1 MNNVDKAKEYAEGK
15 INDALNKVIVEAYMA
30 GYNSGYK
37 DGYDKVVKE
46 TSFGDI
52 EYVDLGLPSGTLWSS
67 NYVEDENKEILYV
80 TQEKSKVFDIP
91 TVAQWLELVRVCR
104 WEQGSKRIDT
114 SIGSC
119 HFQNLAICL
128 GPNGNRIIFEK
139 TGLYEIKSTLER
151 AGEVLFWLKKE
162 KDVFVK
168 FLNITFCTI
177 KITSENEFSGC
188 KLPIRLVKNV

>member
-15 INDALNKVIVEAYMA
+15 IYDALNKVIVQAYMA

-46 TSFGDI
+46 TSSDDI

-80 TQEKSKVFDIP
+80 TQEKSKAFDIP

-139 TGLYEIKSTLER
+139 TGLYEIQTER
-151 AGEVLFWLKKE
+151 VRTNEVLFWLKKG
-162 KDVFVK
+162 KNS
-168 FLNITFCTI
+168 LCNSANITFCTI
-177 KITSENEFSGC
+177 EITSKSEFPGY
-188 KLPIRLVKNV
+188 KLPIRLVKKV

>member
-46 TSFGDI
+46 TSSDDI

-67 NYVEDENKEILYV
+67 NYVEDENDEILYV
-80 TQEKSKVFDIP
+80 TQEKSKAFDFP
-91 TVAQWLELVRVCR
+91 TVAQWQELVRVCK
-104 WEQGSKRIDT
+104 WEQGSKRIKS
-114 SIGSC
+114 SIGSY
-119 HFQNLAICL
+119 HFQKLAICL
-128 GPNGNRIIFEK
+128 GPNGNRLIFEK

-168 FLNITFCTI
+168 
-177 KITSENEFSGC
+177 
-188 KLPIRLVKNV
+188 KNNSL

>member
-15 INDALNKVIVEAYMA
+15 INNALNKVIVEAYMA
-30 GYNSGYK
+30 GYNSGYQ

-46 TSFGDI
+46 TSSDDI

-80 TQEKSKVFDIP
+80 TQEKSKAFDIP
-91 TVAQWLELVRVCR
+91 TVEQWLELVRVCR
-104 WEQGSKRIDT
+104 WEQGSKKKDT

-162 KDVFVK
+162 KDVFVNSA
-168 FLNITFCTI
+168 NITFCTI

-188 KLPIRLVKNV
+188 KLPIRLVKKV

>member
-67 NYVEDENKEILYV
+67 NYVEDENNEILYV
-80 TQEKSKVFDIP
+80 TQEKSKAFDIP

-168 FLNITFCTI
+168 KTN
-177 KITSENEFSGC
+177 S
-188 KLPIRLVKNV
+188 P

>member
-162 KDVFVK
+162 KDVFVNSA
-168 FLNITFCTI
+168 NITFCTI

>member
-1 MNNVDKAKEYAEGK
+1 MNNVDKAKEYADGK

-46 TSFGDI
+46 TSSDDI

-67 NYVEDENKEILYV
+67 NYLEDENDETVYV
-80 TQEKSKVFDIP
+80 LQEKSKAFDIP
-91 TVAQWLELVRVCR
+91 TVKQWQELVRECR
-104 WEQGSKRIDT
+104 WEQKSERIDD
-114 SIGSC
+114 SYGFY
-119 HFQNLAICL
+119 HYHDWAICL

-151 AGEVLFWLKKE
+151 TGEVLFWLKEE
-162 KDVFVK
+162 KNSQCNSA
-168 FLNITFCTI
+168 NITFCTL
-177 KITSENEFSGC
+177 KINSKNEFPGY
-188 KLPIRLVKNV
+188 KLPIRLVKKV

>member
-67 NYVEDENKEILYV
+67 NYVEDENNEILYV
-80 TQEKSKVFDIP
+80 TQENSKAFNIP
-91 TVAQWLELVRVCR
+91 TVAQWQELVRVCR

-114 SIGSC
+114 SISSC
-119 HFQNLAICL
+119 QFQNLAICL
-128 GPNGNRIIFEK
+128 GPNGNRIIFEV

-151 AGEVLFWLKKE
+151 TGEVLFWLKEE
-162 KDVFVK
+162 KNSQCNNA
-168 FLNITFCTI
+168 NITFCTL
-177 KITSENEFSGC
+177 KINSKNEFPGY
-188 KLPIRLVKNV
+188 KLPIRLVKKV

>member
-37 DGYDKVVKE
+37 DGYDKVVKA
-46 TSFGDI
+46 TSSDDI

-80 TQEKSKVFDIP
+80 TQEKSKAFDIP

-139 TGLYEIKSTLER
+139 TGLYEIQTER
-151 AGEVLFWLKKE
+151 VRTNEVLFWLKKG
-162 KDVFVK
+162 KNS
-168 FLNITFCTI
+168 LCNSANITFCTI
-177 KITSENEFSGC
+177 EITSKSEFPGY
-188 KLPIRLVKNV
+188 KLPIRLVKKV

>member
-1 MNNVDKAKEYAEGK
+1 MTVVECAKEYAEGK

-46 TSFGDI
+46 MSSDYI

-67 NYVEDENKEILYV
+67 NYLEDENNETVYV
-80 TQEKSKVFDIP
+80 LQEKSKAFDIP
-91 TVAQWLELVRVCR
+91 TVEQWQELVRECR
-104 WEQGSKRIDT
+104 WEQKSERIDD
-114 SIGSC
+114 SYGFY
-119 HFQNLAICL
+119 HYHDWAICL

-162 KDVFVK
+162 KDVFVNSA
-168 FLNITFCTI
+168 NITFCTI

>member
-46 TSFGDI
+46 TSSDDI

-80 TQEKSKVFDIP
+80 TQEKSKAFDIP
-91 TVAQWLELVRVCR
+91 TVEQWQELVQKCR
-104 WEQGSKRIDT
+104 WEQGSERIDLT
-114 SIGSC
+114 NGFY
-119 HFQNLAICL
+119 HYHDWAICL

-139 TGLYEIKSTLER
+139 TGLYEIQTER
-151 AGEVLFWLKKE
+151 VRTNEVLFWLKKG
-162 KDVFVK
+162 KNS
-168 FLNITFCTI
+168 LCNSANITFCTI
-177 KITSENEFSGC
+177 EITSKSEFPGY

>member
-46 TSFGDI
+46 TSSDDI
-52 EYVDLGLPSGTLWSS
+52 EYVDLGLPSCTLWSS

-80 TQEKSKVFDIP
+80 TQEKSKAFDIP

-162 KDVFVK
+162 KDVFVNSA
-168 FLNITFCTI
+168 NITFCTI

>member
-30 GYNSGYK
+30 GYNSGYQ

-46 TSFGDI
+46 TSSDDI

-80 TQEKSKVFDIP
+80 TQEKSKAFDIP
-91 TVAQWLELVRVCR
+91 TVEQWLELVKKCR
-104 WEQGSKRIDT
+104 WEQGSERIDHT
-114 SIGSC
+114 NGFY
-119 HFQNLAICL
+119 HYHDWAICL

-139 TGLYEIKSTLER
+139 TGLYEIQTER
-151 AGEVLFWLKKE
+151 VRTNEVLFWLKKG
-162 KDVFVK
+162 KNS
-168 FLNITFCTI
+168 LCNSANITFCTI
-177 KITSENEFSGC
+177 KITSKSEFPGY

>member
-37 DGYDKVVKE
+37 DGYDKVVKA
-46 TSFGDI
+46 TSSDDI

-80 TQEKSKVFDIP
+80 TQEKSKAFDIP

-104 WEQGSKRIDT
+104 WEQGSKRIAT

-162 KDVFVK
+162 KDVFVNSA
-168 FLNITFCTI
+168 NITFCTI